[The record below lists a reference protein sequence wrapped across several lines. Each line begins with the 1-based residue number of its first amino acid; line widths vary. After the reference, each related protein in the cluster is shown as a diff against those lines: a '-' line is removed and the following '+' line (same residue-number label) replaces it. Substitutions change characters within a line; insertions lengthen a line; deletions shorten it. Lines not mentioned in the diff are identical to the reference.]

1 MSVSFV
7 CFGGQIE
14 LSREYT
20 LRVVDSQQLKGSAR
34 RPSANS
40 RLGGGYF
47 SPLPKTCQLAAWRW
61 SLLFN
66 SLETCNAKPRCLVL
80 VALTCGRHVAASGH
94 GQPLSCNLPVL
105 LRSAGRLL
113 LRPDPRC
120 TSSTPGCRG
129 RRATTNVAAALCSWT
144 WTKPGAQGG
153 GSWREP
159 RRAFIIR
166 RRRHAL
172 GGWRL
177 ITSTFVCAS
186 CGMAV
191 HGPWCFEIVGLTRS
205 ILL

>member
-1 MSVSFV
+1 MV
-7 CFGGQIE
+7 
-14 LSREYT
+14 
-20 LRVVDSQQLKGSAR
+20 SQQLKGSAR

-40 RLGGGYF
+40 RVKGRLLF
-47 SPLPKTCQLAAWRW
+47 TPPENLTRKTASVELT
-61 SLLFN
+61 FN

-159 RRAFIIR
+159 RRPFIIR

-177 ITSTFVCAS
+177 IALLWVCMSFACV
-186 CGMAV
+186 CGLAEHDPRV
-191 HGPWCFEIVGLTRS
+191 WCGYVVL
-205 ILL
+205 

>member
-14 LSREYT
+14 LSREYA

-40 RLGGGYF
+40 RVKGRLLF
-47 SPLPKTCQLAAWRW
+47 TPPENLARKTASVELT
-61 SLLFN
+61 FN

-94 GQPLSCNLPVL
+94 GQPPSCNLPVL

-172 GGWRL
+172 GWWRL
-177 ITSTFVCAS
+177 IKHFCA
-186 CGMAV
+186 CACACV
-191 HGPWCFEIVGLTRS
+191 L
-205 ILL
+205 

>member
-1 MSVSFV
+1 MRRPLVR
-7 CFGGQIE
+7 CGE
-14 LSREYT
+14 RASREAAPPPDPSPPTHLPRASQHTHFLRRQRPVVVLPPLT
-20 LRVVDSQQLKGSAR
+20 LERGAR
-34 RPSANS
+34 GGCW
-40 RLGGGYF
+40 LGD
-47 SPLPKTCQLAAWRW
+47 
-61 SLLFN
+61 
-66 SLETCNAKPRCLVL
+66 
-80 VALTCGRHVAASGH
+80 CGRHVAAPGH

-105 LRSAGRLL
+105 LRSTGRLL

-120 TSSTPGCRG
+120 PSSTPGCRG
-129 RRATTNVAAALCSWT
+129 RRATIHVAAAHCSWT

>member
-1 MSVSFV
+1 MSSSLESKLGPCHVPSTPCDCV
-7 CFGGQIE
+7 HAPAAKSWPHRVPHRSPPPTGILYA
-14 LSREYT
+14 LSA
-20 LRVVDSQQLKGSAR
+20 VG
-34 RPSANS
+34 
-40 RLGGGYF
+40 
-47 SPLPKTCQLAAWRW
+47 

-80 VALTCGRHVAASGH
+80 VALTCGRHDAASGH
-94 GQPLSCNLPVL
+94 GQPPSCNLPVL

-177 ITSTFVCAS
+177 IKHFCA
-186 CGMAV
+186 CA
-191 HGPWCFEIVGLTRS
+191 
-205 ILL
+205 